1 MKKKTKVKYKIRD
14 GLWPELYD
22 TYWDDVIEKIESDS
36 EELRISTKNN
46 NFVMLKQMSVK
57 LRSVLVEKIW
67 FTYFGYLII
76 LIDSLDYTNRVDF
89 NVLKN
94 FWVSDP
100 MIKIVRKKLKD
111 ANIIK
116 KDWNYFY
123 LNPGIAQKWE
133 WVQDFV
139 IKLFDNK

>member
-1 MKKKTKVKYKIRD
+1 MKKKPKVKYKIRD

-22 TYWDDVIEKIESDS
+22 TYWDDVIEKIEST
-36 EELRISTKNN
+36 EEIRITTKNN

-57 LRSVLVEKIW
+57 LRNVLVEKIW

-111 ANIIK
+111 ANIVK
-116 KDWNYFY
+116 KDWSYFY
-123 LNPGIAQKWE
+123 LNPWIAQKWE

-139 IKLFDNK
+139 MKLFDNK